1 MNYFA
6 RYIYFLFISFLLI
19 FGSEVFSSCSI
30 DDNSQGPVYPLDDV
44 VINGIMDSYE
54 NVYVGHDF
62 SISPSVKN
70 ISGNLGKLK
79 YLWISYNNSSI
90 RKADTLSNEKDL
102 NVKMN
107 LSPGNH
113 TVKFRVTDSSTGVFY
128 EKSFDINV
136 VNDFTNGLII
146 LSENEGKAKLD
157 FWIPGRKELLSNIFT
172 LMNPDMSLGKNPQ
185 RVVFTPYANEL
196 SSEVLVLCQDA
207 TGGRILDSTTMLW
220 KRDYRDL
227 FIDFKTGPRPQAY
240 FKANMREYLLDNGLI
255 YDRAVNS
262 NPPDMQV
269 RSAMSTS
276 KGEYSIAPNADFGD
290 DMLPPDRMVFYDN
303 EGKRFLIG
311 YSLTSAYLTPA
322 TATTGVTYQKGGAF
336 NPNDVGLECIYA
348 NICMRNANG
357 AREYACICLDQD
369 RLPWLL
375 RVGIGFWVEGV
386 SPNRYFKDISKTLMM
401 GTGTYGATS
410 FACNAS
416 YPDYMFYANG
426 SAIYAYSM
434 SGLSSKKLY
443 DFAENSETVIV
454 DRIELER
461 DGKRLW
467 VAFRDTKKEKKGA
480 GFIGLNIQTDG
491 GLKLLEDIRY
501 DSISDKIVDFESKY

>member
-1 MNYFA
+1 MNNTT
-6 RYIYFLFISFLLI
+6 RYIFFSIAFVILGVGI
-19 FGSEVFSSCSI
+19 FSSCSI
-30 DDNSQGPVYPLDDV
+30 DDKSQGPVYPLDDV
-44 VINGIMDSYE
+44 TITGIMDNYE
-54 NVYVGHDF
+54 NAYVGHDF

-70 ISGNLGKLK
+70 ISGNLSHLR

-90 RKADTLSNEKDL
+90 RKADTLSHEKDL

-107 LSPGNH
+107 LSPGSH
-113 TVKFRVTDSSTGVFY
+113 TMKFRVTDSNTGVFY
-128 EKSFDINV
+128 EKVFEVNV

-146 LSENEGKAKLD
+146 LSENDGKAQLD
-157 FWIPGRKELLSNIFT
+157 FWIPGRKELLSDIFT
-172 LMNPDMSLGKNPQ
+172 LMNPDMSLGENPQ
-185 RVVFTPYANEL
+185 RVVFTPYTNDL
-196 SSEVLVLCQDA
+196 SSEVLVLCQDGK
-207 TGGRILDSTTMLW
+207 GGRILDSTTMLW

-227 FIDFKTGPRPQAY
+227 FIDAKTNPCPQAY
-240 FKANMREYLLDNGLI
+240 FKANMREYLLDDGYI

-276 KGEYSIAPNADFGD
+276 KGEYKIAPDADFGD
-290 DMLPPDRMVFYDN
+290 EIVSPDRMVFYDN
-303 EGKRFLIG
+303 KGQRFLIG

-357 AREYACICLDQD
+357 AREYACVCLDQEK
-369 RLPWLL
+369 LPWLL

-401 GTGTYGATS
+401 GAGTYGAKT

-416 YPDYMFYANG
+416 YPDYLFYANG
-426 SAIYAYSM
+426 SAVYAYSM
-434 SGLSSKKLY
+434 SGQSSKKLY
-443 DFAENSETVIV
+443 DFADNGETAVV

-461 DGKRLW
+461 EGKRLW
-467 VAFRDTKKEKKGA
+467 VAFRDMKKDTKAA
-480 GFIGLNIQTDG
+480 GFVGLSIQTDG
-491 GLKLLEDIRY
+491 GLKLIEDVRHDNIADR
-501 DSISDKIVDFESKY
+501 IVDFESKY